1 MSLGLFILAVILV
14 ASSGVVFRPGAWYRA
29 LAKPVWTPPN
39 WVFGPAWMLL
49 YALIAYAGWRV
60 WEAASPEAAAL
71 PMTVYA
77 LQLGL
82 NAGWSAIFFGLKRP
96 DWALAE
102 LACLWL
108 AILANILAFFPI
120 DPLAA
125 GLLLP
130 YLAWVT
136 FAGAL
141 NLAVWRLNA
150 AGT

>member
-1 MSLGLFILAVILV
+1 MSLGVFILAVILV

-60 WEAASPEAAAL
+60 WEAASPEAAAF

-82 NAGWSAIFFGLKRP
+82 NAGWSAIFFGLCSRSFTHP
-96 DWALAE
+96 FSHTIMQL
-102 LACLWL
+102 
-108 AILANILAFFPI
+108 
-120 DPLAA
+120 
-125 GLLLP
+125 
-130 YLAWVT
+130 
-136 FAGAL
+136 
-141 NLAVWRLNA
+141 
-150 AGT
+150 